1 MYRELLH
8 SPVWREAN
16 ITSIY
21 KKGNK
26 STAGNYRPVS
36 LTCITCKVLE
46 SIIRDAV
53 IDFMQTRNL
62 FSKRQY
68 GFMSG
73 RSTTLQLLHV
83 LEEWIQI
90 VDQGGTVHCI
100 FLDFMKAF
108 DSVPHQRL
116 VLKLKAYGIDGR
128 LLTWIGRFLRNRR
141 QEQTSGHKWVSF
153 CLGGCHQWNP
163 TGFCTGSTIIC
174 YIYQRSSGRHKFSSL
189 YVRRRYQNL

>member
-8 SPVWREAN
+8 SISLEGGKHH
-16 ITSIY
+16 IHLQ
-21 KKGNK
+21 KGNK

-36 LTCITCKVLE
+36 LTCITCKVLV
-46 SIIRDAV
+46 SIIRDAII

-83 LEEWIQI
+83 LEEWMEI

-100 FLDFMKAF
+100 FLDF
-108 DSVPHQRL
+108 
-116 VLKLKAYGIDGR
+116 R
-128 LLTWIGRFLRNRR
+128 LLTPSHTKDF
-141 QEQTSGHKWVSF
+141 
-153 CLGGCHQWNP
+153 
-163 TGFCTGSTIIC
+163 
-174 YIYQRSSGRHKFSSL
+174 Y
-189 YVRRRYQNL
+189 